1 MDTPIHKCDC
11 VDEMIAELCVEM
23 EELIRGP
30 VADKEIDA
38 KMNFLFSVVKSSFVT
53 GGQRR
58 LANELTKG
66 RGGVS

>member
-53 GGQRR
+53 GGQR
-58 LANELTKG
+58 
-66 RGGVS
+66 